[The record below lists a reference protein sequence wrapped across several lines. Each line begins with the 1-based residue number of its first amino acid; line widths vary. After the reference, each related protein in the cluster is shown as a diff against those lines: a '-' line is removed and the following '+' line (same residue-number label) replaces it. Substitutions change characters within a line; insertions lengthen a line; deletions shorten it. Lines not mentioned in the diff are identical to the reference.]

1 MTEQNK
7 NEVAE
12 LERKWRE
19 EFENA
24 KLGFIFSKPE
34 EALSLT
40 CYMAVDACKNS
51 DNVDFS
57 LVPEF
62 SKYYESVRNHHW
74 MVFRPECKTHL
85 FAYKAYVQGRRES
98 ELKMKAREA
107 KLVEALKTADNILMS
122 FDEYRDATDRKETSK
137 SNTKWHTFERILY
150 DTIKLGW
157 NEARKVLKD
166 LEIEL

>member
-1 MTEQNK
+1 
-7 NEVAE
+7 
-12 LERKWRE
+12 
-19 EFENA
+19 
-24 KLGFIFSKPE
+24 
-34 EALSLT
+34 
-40 CYMAVDACKNS
+40 MAVDACKNS

-107 KLVEALKTADNILMS
+107 KLVEALRLLEQVSTAPKNGKISL
-122 FDEYRDATDRKETSK
+122 ELYREK
-137 SNTKWHTFERILY
+137 
-150 DTIKLGW
+150 
-157 NEARKVLKD
+157 AREVLK
-166 LEIEL
+166 ELGVKGDQVQI